1 MDARGDIGLVPSRTM
16 NTNAATGESSGRVP
30 AWLRVLIPTVLILV
44 WFALFGAGGAAFG
57 TLSDVQQNDQ
67 ASFLPASAEA
77 TEVNELQE
85 GFRDSE
91 NVPAIVV
98 IASDDGTELTGSQLD
113 EVDALRSDILDL
125 DGVVADESSPVIPS
139 EDGEAAQFVATIAP
153 GDGEAGS
160 GPTVEDM
167 RALIAGSPVDGATAA
182 VTGPAGF
189 TADLSAAF
197 AGIDGLL
204 LAVALAAVLVILVVV
219 YRSPLLPFIVLFT
232 SMTALTASVFTVV
245 QLANAGVLLLSGQTQ
260 GILFI
265 LVIGAATDYALL
277 YIARYREALSQ
288 HERKWDATWA
298 ALKGA
303 WEPIAASAGTVIVG
317 LLILLASELNSNK
330 ILGPVAAI
338 GIAFALLAALTLLP
352 ALLLWAGRVAFWP
365 RRIRRPDGA
374 AGTSSESWT
383 EAGAGVAAAAD
394 GADAPGHGR
403 HATVLDTATTGER
416 GLWGAIGRLVARRPR
431 VVWIASTLLLGVM
444 ALGLVRLD
452 ADGVPSSE
460 FVLGQS
466 QARDGQELLS
476 EHFPGGSGTPAVVIG
491 PEDELQAMADLALA
505 TPGVDSIAV
514 LSGDSPAGSA
524 PVTVDGVEAFGPPGT
539 PAPEPTVVDGTVL
552 LQATLD
558 DPADSAGAEETV
570 RDLRER
576 LDEVGEEVLVGGPT
590 AVALD
595 TNEAALADQRL
606 IIPLVLLA
614 ILVILMLLLRA
625 VVAPILLIASV
636 VLSFAAALG
645 VSALVFEFV
654 FGFPGADPSV
664 PLFGFVFLVALGV
677 DYNIFLMT
685 RVREESLVHGTRQGI
700 LRGLRLTG
708 GVITSA
714 GLVLAATFAALGVL
728 PILFLAQISFIV
740 AFGVLLDTFLVR
752 TLLVPAIAYDLG
764 RVIWW
769 PSRLARHERDHGA
782 HAAAP
787 PEGPPVGDEGDPVHD
802 AGISDDR
809 TPVATG

>member
-1 MDARGDIGLVPSRTM
+1 M
-16 NTNAATGESSGRVP
+16 NTNAATRRSTGRVP

-77 TEVNELQE
+77 TEVNGLQE

-98 IASDDGTELTGSQLD
+98 IATEDGTELTSSQLD
-113 EVDALRSDILDL
+113 DVDGLRDDILDL
-125 DGVVADESSPVIPS
+125 DGVVPDESSPVIPS
-139 EDGEAAQFVATIAP
+139 DDGEAAQFVASIAP
-153 GDGEAGS
+153 GDGEEGS
-160 GPTVEDM
+160 GATVEEM
-167 RALIAGSPVDGATAA
+167 RALIADSPVDGATAA

-189 TADLSAAF
+189 TADLTEAF

-219 YRSPLLPFIVLFT
+219 YRSPLLPLIVLFT

-245 QLANAGVLLLSGQTQ
+245 QLAKAGVLLLSGQTQ

-374 AGTSSESWT
+374 TAAPAESSTGT
-383 EAGAGVAAAAD
+383 APAAGVAVANE
-394 GADAPGHGR
+394 GADRVGHGR

-460 FVLGQS
+460 FVLGGS
-466 QARDGQELLS
+466 QARDGQELVS
-476 EHFPGGSGTPAVVIG
+476 EHFPGGSGTPAVIIG
-491 PEDELQAMADLALA
+491 PEDELQEMADLALG
-505 TPGVDSIAV
+505 TPGVASVAV
-514 LSGDSPAGSA
+514 LSEDSPAGSA
-524 PVTVDGVEAFGPPGT
+524 PVTEDGVQAFGPPGT

-558 DPADSAGAEETV
+558 DPADSAAAEETV
-570 RDLRER
+570 RDLRQR
-576 LDEVGEEVLVGGPT
+576 LDQVGEEVLVGGPT

-595 TNEAALADQRL
+595 TNQAAIADQRL

-625 VVAPILLIASV
+625 IVAPILLIASV

-685 RVREESLVHGTRQGI
+685 RVREESVAHGTRQGI

-769 PSRLARHERDHGA
+769 PGRLARHERDHGA
-782 HAAAP
+782 HAAAAP
-787 PEGPPVGDEGDPVHD
+787 PAVTPASDEADAAQD
-802 AGISDDR
+802 AGVSDDR
-809 TPVATG
+809 TPVTTG

>member
-1 MDARGDIGLVPSRTM
+1 MNETAAPAKRT
-16 NTNAATGESSGRVP
+16 GRVP
-30 AWLRVLIPTVLILV
+30 TWLRVLIPTVLILI

-57 TLSDVQQNDQ
+57 TISEVQQNDQ

-77 TEVNELQE
+77 TEVNELQDA
-85 GFRDSE
+85 FRDSE
-91 NVPAIVV
+91 NVPAIVIV
-98 IASDDGTELTGSQLD
+98 ATDDGGELSDAQLAD
-113 EVDALRSDILDL
+113 VEELRDDVLDVE
-125 DGVVADESSPVIPS
+125 GVVADETSPVIPS
-139 EDGEAAQFVATIAP
+139 EDGEAAQFVASIAP
-153 GDGEAGS
+153 GEGEEGS
-160 GPTVEDM
+160 GATVEAM
-167 RALIAGSPVDGATAA
+167 RALLEESAVDGTTAA

-189 TADLSAAF
+189 TADLAEAF
-197 AGIDGLL
+197 SGIDGLL
-204 LAVALAAVLVILVVV
+204 LLVALGAVLVILVVV
-219 YRSPLLPFIVLFT
+219 YRSPLLPIIVLFT
-232 SMTALTASVFTVV
+232 SLTALTASVFTVV
-245 QLANAGVLLLSGQTQ
+245 QLARADLLLLSGQTQ

-277 YIARYREALSQ
+277 YIARYREALAQ
-288 HERKWDATWA
+288 YERKWDATWA
-298 ALKGA
+298 ALRGS
-303 WEPIAASAGTVIVG
+303 WEPIAASAGTVIVA

-338 GIAFALLAALTLLP
+338 GIVFALLAALTLLP

-365 RRIRRPDGA
+365 RRIRRPD
-374 AGTSSESWT
+374 
-383 EAGAGVAAAAD
+383 AAAD
-394 GADAPGHGR
+394 VAPDAEPAPGR
-403 HATVLDTATTGER
+403 HATATEERSTSER

-431 VVWIASTLLLGVM
+431 TVWILSTLILAVM

-460 FVLGQS
+460 FILGES
-466 QARDGQELLS
+466 QARDGQELVS
-476 EHFPGGSGTPAVVIG
+476 EHFPGGSGTPAVIIG
-491 PEDELQAMADLALA
+491 PEDELQEIADIALGTA
-505 TPGVDSIAV
+505 GVASVAV
-514 LSGDSPAGSA
+514 LSEDSPAGSA
-524 PVTVDGVEAFGPPGT
+524 PVTEEGVQAFGPPGT

-558 DPADSAGAEETV
+558 DPADSAEAEATV
-570 RDLRER
+570 VELRES
-576 LDEVGEEVLVGGPT
+576 LDAVGEEVLVGGPT

-595 TNEAALADQRL
+595 TNQAAVDDQRL

-625 VVAPILLIASV
+625 VVAPLILIASV

-645 VSALVFEFV
+645 VSALVFEYV

-685 RVREESLVHGTRQGI
+685 RVREESIAHGTREGI

-752 TLLVPAIAYDLG
+752 TLLVPAAAYDIG
-764 RVIWW
+764 RAIWW
-769 PSRLARHERDHGA
+769 PSRLSREERHHGA
-782 HAAAP
+782 HAAPAE
-787 PEGPPVGDEGDPVHD
+787 PEAGPETEREREVAPVG
-802 AGISDDR
+802 
-809 TPVATG
+809 

>member
-1 MDARGDIGLVPSRTM
+1 M
-16 NTNAATGESSGRVP
+16 NENVVAKRPGGRVP
-30 AWLRVLIPTVLILV
+30 AWLRVLIPAVLILV

-57 TLSDVQQNDQ
+57 GLSDVQQNDQ

-77 TEVNELQE
+77 TEVNALQD

-91 NVPAIVV
+91 NVPAIVIV
-98 IASDDGTELTGSQLD
+98 ASDDGTELSDDQL
-113 EVDALRSDILDL
+113 EGIESLREDL
-125 DGVVADESSPVIPS
+125 VAVDGVVEDESSPVIPS
-139 EDGEAAQFVATIAP
+139 DDGEAAQFVLSIAP
-153 GDGEAGS
+153 SDEGEGGPRDTVDEMRSLLDDDG
-160 GPTVEDM
+160 VE
-167 RALIAGSPVDGATAA
+167 GTTAA
-182 VTGPAGF
+182 ITGPAGF
-189 TADLSAAF
+189 TADLAAAF

-204 LAVALAAVLVILVVV
+204 LAVALLAVLVILVIV
-219 YRSPLLPFIVLFT
+219 YRSPLLPIIVLFT
-232 SMTALTASVFTVV
+232 SVTALTASVFTVV
-245 QLANAGVLLLSGQTQ
+245 QLAKADLLLLSGQTQ

-277 YIARYREALSQ
+277 YIARYREALAQ
-288 HERKWDATWA
+288 HETKWDATWA

-365 RRIRRPDGA
+365 RRIARVEPAAPDA
-374 AGTSSESWT
+374 E
-383 EAGAGVAAAAD
+383 
-394 GADAPGHGR
+394 HGR
-403 HATVLDTATTGER
+403 HAAPVDAEEASER
-416 GLWGAIGRLVARRPR
+416 GLWGAVGRLVSRRPR
-431 VVWIASTLLLGVM
+431 IVWILSTLLLAVM

-460 FVLGQS
+460 FVLGES
-466 QARDGQELLS
+466 QARDGQELVS
-476 EHFPGGSGTPAVVIG
+476 EHFPGGSGTPAVIIG
-491 PEDELQAMADLALA
+491 PEDSLQEMAETALD
-505 TPGVDSIAV
+505 TPGVASVAV
-514 LSGDSPAGSA
+514 LSADSPAGSA
-524 PVTVDGVEAFGPPGT
+524 PVTGDGIEAFGPPGT
-539 PAPEPTVVDGTVL
+539 PAPDPTVVDGTVL

-558 DPADSAGAEETV
+558 DPADSSEAEATV
-570 RDLRER
+570 VDLRER
-576 LDEVGEEVLVGGPT
+576 LDEVGDDVLVGGPT

-595 TNEAALADQRL
+595 TNEAAVADQRL

-625 VVAPILLIASV
+625 VVAPLILIASV

-685 RVREESLVHGTRQGI
+685 RVREEASRHGTREGI

-752 TLLVPAIAYDLG
+752 TLLVPAVSYDIG
-764 RVIWW
+764 RAIWW
-769 PSRLARHERDHGA
+769 PSRLSREDRHHGA
-782 HAAAP
+782 HAAPADASE
-787 PEGPPVGDEGDPVHD
+787 PEPS
-802 AGISDDR
+802 ADDR
-809 TPVATG
+809 AVDGESESADRVAVETR